1 MSTKTNRPTNDAIN
15 AEAAALTELQP
26 RVRERSFF
34 GDDHRAAIGAQIAV
48 LAGRMSMD
56 EVHDTYGEDAFE
68 DPNEFDQYVLDEA
81 IAARD
86 WIAGDLAPGIER
98 PSENWASLANC

>member
-1 MSTKTNRPTNDAIN
+1 
-15 AEAAALTELQP
+15 
-26 RVRERSFF
+26 
-34 GDDHRAAIGAQIAV
+34 
-48 LAGRMSMD
+48 MD

-86 WIAGDLAPGIER
+86 WMVGDLADMQP
-98 PSENWASLANC
+98 PSENWEPLANS